1 MFSIK
6 NWSGIKAIIN
16 VVLVA
21 LTALIN
27 LKNPLPAVN
36 SKSLNS
42 YLPEVIHLYNISKA
56 RYSF

>member
-1 MFSIK
+1 MFGVE

-21 LTALIN
+21 LMALVN
-27 LKNPLPAVN
+27 LENPLPAVN
-36 SKSLNS
+36 SKSLSS
-42 YLPEVIHLYNISKA
+42 YLLEVIHLCNISKV